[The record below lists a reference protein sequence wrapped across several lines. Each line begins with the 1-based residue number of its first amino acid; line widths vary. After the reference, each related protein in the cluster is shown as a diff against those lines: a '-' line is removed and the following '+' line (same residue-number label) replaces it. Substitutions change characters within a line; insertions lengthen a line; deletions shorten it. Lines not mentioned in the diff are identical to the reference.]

1 MIGASDGR
9 QPMGGSGW
17 DGLMTDT
24 ASPLTGRE
32 ISRIDAN
39 DLLLDDSN
47 PRFGMQ
53 HAGRGQV
60 KLLDHIVATFGID
73 DVLSS
78 LAVNGY
84 FEAEPLVCRR
94 QPDAS
99 TFVVVEG
106 NRRLAACLIL
116 LEDERARNQPRRKAE
131 YVASWRTHRMP
142 PINPIPAL
150 VFDADEQQEAMLAY
164 LGVRH
169 IRSAKAWDSYAK
181 AAWVAKVIE
190 ADRLTVKQVAEVIGD
205 RHGTVNRMLE
215 GYYLVDQL
223 TKSGHFRPEDSIRKG
238 RASVTAYP
246 FSWVYT
252 ILGYTT
258 VREFLE
264 LGEDDAHRDPIPAT
278 QLENAGTLMTSMF
291 GDRSRGQSSAIE
303 DSRQL
308 GALAS
313 AFATTDKVRLLEQ
326 GKSLSEIE
334 VLTQPIERRLAEG
347 LATIRDELRDLIG
360 RLSEQ
365 RISEEAADAVLPA
378 SGRNRRSAVELDRKL
393 RDIAA
398 GGDDDG

>member
-1 MIGASDGR
+1 
-9 QPMGGSGW
+9 
-17 DGLMTDT
+17 MTNT
-24 ASPLTGRE
+24 VLAGRE
-32 ISRIDAN
+32 ISRIDARN
-39 DLLLDDSN
+39 LLLDDSN

-53 HAGRGQV
+53 DPGSGQAE
-60 KLLDHIVATFGID
+60 LLDHIVAIFGID

-78 LAVNGY
+78 LSVNGY

-94 QPDAS
+94 QPDAT

-116 LEDERARNQPRRKAE
+116 LEDERARNQPRRKAHF
-131 YVASWRTHRMP
+131 AARWRHHGQP
-142 PINPIPAL
+142 PINPIPSIL
-150 VFDADEQQEAMLAY
+150 FGADEQQEAMLAY

-181 AAWVAKVIE
+181 AAWVAKVVE
-190 ADRLTVKQVAEVIGD
+190 TDKLSVKQVAEVIGD

-215 GYYLVDQL
+215 GYYLVAQL
-223 TKSGHFRPEDSIRKG
+223 TKSGHFRPADSIRKG

-258 VREFLE
+258 VREFLK
-264 LGEDDAHRDPIPAT
+264 LRDDDAHPDPVPLT
-278 QLENAGTLMTSMF
+278 ELENAAILMKSMF
-291 GDRSRGQSSAIE
+291 GDRSKGRSSAIE

-313 AFATTDKVRLLEQ
+313 AFATTDKVHMLEQ
-326 GKSLSEIE
+326 GKSLAEIE
-334 VLTQPIERRLAEG
+334 ILTQPIERRLAEG
-347 LATIRDELRDLIG
+347 LVTIRDELRDLIG

-365 RISEEAADAVLPA
+365 PISEDAAYALIPS
-378 SGRNRRSAVELDRKL
+378 SGSTRRSAVELDRKL
-393 RDIAA
+393 RDLAA
-398 GGDDDG
+398 GGDDDD

>member
-1 MIGASDGR
+1 
-9 QPMGGSGW
+9 
-17 DGLMTDT
+17 MTNTD
-24 ASPLTGRE
+24 PLLAGRE
-32 ISRIDAN
+32 ISRIDARH
-39 DLLLDDSN
+39 LLLDDSN

-53 HAGRGQV
+53 DPGRGQAE
-60 KLLDHIVATFGID
+60 LLDHIVATFGID

-94 QPDAS
+94 QPDA
-99 TFVVVEG
+99 TNFVVVEG

-116 LEDERARNQPRRKAE
+116 LEDERARNQPRRKSQ
-131 YVASWRTHRMP
+131 YVARWRDHHEP
-142 PINPIPAL
+142 PINPIPSL
-150 VFDADEQQEAMLAY
+150 VFEADEQQETMLAY

-181 AAWVAKVIE
+181 AAWVAKVVE
-190 ADRLTVKQVAEVIGD
+190 SDKLSVKQVADVIGD

-215 GYYLVDQL
+215 GYYLIDQL

-258 VREFLE
+258 VREFLD
-264 LGEDDAHRDPIPAT
+264 LGDDDAHRNPVPPS
-278 QLENAGTLMTSMF
+278 QLDNAGTLMRSMF
-291 GDRSRGQSSAIE
+291 GDRSKGRSSAIE

-313 AFATTDKVRLLEQ
+313 AFATTDKVRMLEQ
-326 GKSLSEIE
+326 GKSLAEIE
-334 VLTQPIERRLAEG
+334 ILTQPIEKRLAEG

-365 RISEEAADAVLPA
+365 GISEEAAHAVLPA
-378 SGRNRRSAVELDRKL
+378 SGRNRRSAIELDRKL
-393 RDIAA
+393 RDIAE
-398 GGDDDG
+398 GGSDDG

>member
-1 MIGASDGR
+1 
-9 QPMGGSGW
+9 
-17 DGLMTDT
+17 MTDT

-60 KLLDHIVATFGID
+60 ELLDHIVATFGID

-94 QPDAS
+94 QPDAR
-99 TFVVVEG
+99 TYVVVEG

-116 LEDERARNQPRRKAE
+116 LEDGRARNQPRRKSQ
-131 YVASWRTHRMP
+131 YVARWHRHHRP

-150 VFDADEQQEAMLAY
+150 VFEADEQQETMLAY

-181 AAWVAKVIE
+181 AAWVAKVVE
-190 ADRLTVKQVAEVIGD
+190 SDELSVKQVSEVIGD

-223 TKSGHFRPEDSIRKG
+223 VKSGHFRPKDSLRKG

-258 VREFLE
+258 VRDFLE
-264 LGEDDAHRDPIPAT
+264 LGDDDAHRDPVPPA
-278 QLENAGTLMTSMF
+278 QLENAGTLMRSMF
-291 GDRSRGQSSAIE
+291 GDGSKGRSSAID

-313 AFATTDKVRLLEQ
+313 AFATIDKVRMLEQ
-326 GKSLSEIE
+326 GKSLAE
-334 VLTQPIERRLAEG
+334 VETLTQPIERRLAEG
-347 LATIRDELRDLIG
+347 LATIRDELRDLIA

-365 RISEEAADAVLPA
+365 QISEDAAHAVLPA
-378 SGRNRRSAVELDRKL
+378 SGRNRRSAIELDRKL